1 MNPTQSPHRFRTC
14 RRPQAIALRPFG
26 RSLTPA
32 LLFALALLLTLGPA
46 PCGAQ
51 AAAAIEAPA
60 AESLETQP
68 TLTFPRFAPGKP
80 IRMVA
85 YGDMRFTDP
94 SVTAGTNPRV
104 RKWLAQR
111 VAAEHPEA
119 LLLTGDMPYTGAKT
133 ADWQVFQDETA
144 DWRVGR
150 ILQLPATGNHETN
163 GGKQQGIAN
172 YLSNFPQIAGH
183 LYYSALLGSVEV
195 TSLDCTGST
204 GASSPQARWFAAQLD
219 HLPSQV
225 EFLLILYHI
234 PWMVDQQSEM
244 LANLPSKDALAFRD
258 LLEARLDRL
267 RARVVVFNG
276 HVHSYERFERR
287 GVEYIVTGGGGA
299 EPYPVLLRGSAD
311 LYRDTGFPVYHYL
324 TLEVRAHQ
332 LHAIMWKVKDPEAA
346 TLTVE
351 KKDEFTLTPT
361 LTPAPSAPAR
371 KPASSSPGKAAAVP
385 QLR

>member
-1 MNPTQSPHRFRTC
+1 MC
-14 RRPQAIALRPFG
+14 
-26 RSLTPA
+26 
-32 LLFALALLLTLGPA
+32 
-46 PCGAQ
+46 
-51 AAAAIEAPA
+51 
-60 AESLETQP
+60 
-68 TLTFPRFAPGKP
+68 
-80 IRMVA
+80 IR
-85 YGDMRFTDP
+85 DR
-94 SVTAGTNPRV
+94 
-104 RKWLAQR
+104 
-111 VAAEHPEA
+111 
-119 LLLTGDMPYTGAKT
+119 
-133 ADWQVFQDETA
+133 DETA

-195 TSLDCTGST
+195 ISLDCTGST

-287 GVEYIVTGGGGA
+287 GVELSLI
-299 EPYPVLLRGSAD
+299 
-311 LYRDTGFPVYHYL
+311 H
-324 TLEVRAHQ
+324 
-332 LHAIMWKVKDPEAA
+332 I
-346 TLTVE
+346 
-351 KKDEFTLTPT
+351 
-361 LTPAPSAPAR
+361 
-371 KPASSSPGKAAAVP
+371 
-385 QLR
+385 